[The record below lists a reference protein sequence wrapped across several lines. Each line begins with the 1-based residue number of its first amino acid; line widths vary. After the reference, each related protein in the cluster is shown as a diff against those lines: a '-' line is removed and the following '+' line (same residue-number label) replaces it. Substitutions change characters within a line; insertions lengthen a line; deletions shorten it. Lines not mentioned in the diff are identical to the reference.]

1 MSEILRVETI
11 SQMTQMMGLEEPKH
25 PMVYVID
32 MKDFK
37 KPEGLELAED
47 IMIAMGFYSIFLK
60 DGDCALQY
68 GRNTYDFD
76 EGMLSFIAPGQV
88 IGKADSEGEVRYGWG
103 LFFHPDLIRKSEL
116 GKRIDDYSFFSY
128 DVHEAL
134 HLSKKEEDIM
144 NDCVKKIEFELEQNI
159 DAHSQQLLIT
169 NIELLLNYC
178 NRFYERQFHTRSD
191 HHKDVVTVIEEE
203 IKKYFDQK
211 QQLELGL
218 PTTAYL
224 AEKVNLSA
232 NYLGD
237 LLKKETGKN
246 TKEHIND
253 YVVNKAK
260 TILLNSEHNVSE
272 IAYDLGFNYPH
283 YFSRLFKQKT
293 GVTPAKYRDL
303 NLN

>member
-1 MSEILRVETI
+1 MTDIIRIETI
-11 SQMTQMMGLEEPKH
+11 SQMTQAIGLKEPLH
-25 PMVYVID
+25 PLVYVLEVR
-32 MKDFK
+32 DFK
-37 KPEGLELAED
+37 IPED
-47 IMIAMGFYSIFLK
+47 IKEMKVTAGFYSIFLK
-60 DGDCALQY
+60 DADCGVLY

-76 EGMLSFIAPGQV
+76 EGVLSFFAPGQV
-88 IGKADSEGEVRYGWG
+88 TQSTNDAEPTYGWA
-103 LFFHPDLIRKSEL
+103 LFFHPDLIRKSQL
-116 GKRIDDYSFFSY
+116 GKNIDNYHFFSY

-134 HLSKKEEDIM
+134 HLSKKEEDIL
-144 NDCVKKIEFELEQNI
+144 NDCIQKIEFELEQNI

-191 HHKDVVTVIEEE
+191 HHKNVVSLVEEE
-203 IKKYFDQK
+203 IKNYFDQNI
-211 QQLELGL
+211 QLDQGV
-218 PTTAYL
+218 PTTKYL
-224 AEKVNLSA
+224 ADKVNLSP

-246 TKEHIND
+246 TKDHIND
-253 YVVNKAK
+253 YVVEKAK
-260 TILLNSEHNVSE
+260 NILLNTENNVSE

-293 GVTPAKYRDL
+293 GVTPAKYRDE